1 MAASGHK
8 ATSCSEVKSVNPA
21 ADDGEYTLHPFS
33 ADNDVSLRVYCH
45 VIASENPKEFL
56 TLPAGAEE
64 NYSIVSSD
72 QLLGSTWFLCPGI
85 LQQPYVSRAGT
96 TKFSKLR
103 IKFENSSVEVIRV
116 DYTFAST
123 CGPNEISYAHAGDC
137 YSEGQGC
144 AKGTFKVNL
153 TGTELKLAPGVHW
166 ALQERNPASLTIN
179 DMFISMDRKV
189 ASARC

>member
-1 MAASGHK
+1 MKRSGHPLCTFGLNRVLQFLVLTSVCWTNQDIRVEATTCNCAADFVSYCTAGHK

-85 LQQPYVSRAGT
+85 LQQDQYVSRAGT

-137 YSEGQGC
+137 YSEG
-144 AKGTFKVNL
+144 
-153 TGTELKLAPGVHW
+153 
-166 ALQERNPASLTIN
+166 
-179 DMFISMDRKV
+179 
-189 ASARC
+189 